1 MNVDVP
7 RLLLAL
13 GIDAKRKGRNLTALC
28 PFHVDTKPSW
38 DIRDQQGHER
48 HARHHCFACKAGG
61 TAASLVKELLDLEDY
76 AQAYDWLSDNGITT
90 DPDLPVDVDV
100 EERNGSMEADR
111 STHVPSG
118 VVVAP
123 LSRWVSRARAYA
135 QSRGVTAEQVDR
147 WGIGYAIDG
156 RCRGRIWIPIRDEE
170 GVLLSYTARSYDGS
184 DIRYLTP
191 KREEGLR
198 TDAVFGMAEWRDRSR
213 VVVTEGALNALA
225 CERAG
230 AVQIG
235 ALGGSEV
242 TPSVIA
248 EVSVFERITILTD
261 ADAAGDSAALQLYFS
276 LARWRNAERLRIEP
290 GPDGRK
296 RDANDLTCEE
306 LALMLGR

>member
-13 GIDAKRKGRNLTALC
+13 GIDAKRKGRNWTALC

-38 DIRDQQGHER
+38 DMRDQQGHER

-61 TAASLVKELLDLEDY
+61 TAASLVKDLLNLEDY
-76 AQAYDWLSDNGITT
+76 AAAHEWLSDNGITT
-90 DPDLPVDVDV
+90 DPDTPVDVDV
-100 EERNGSMEADR
+100 ETRLGGFDPDR
-111 STHVPSG
+111 STRVPLG
-118 VVVAP
+118 VVFAP
-123 LSRWVSRARAYA
+123 LSRWVSSARAYA
-135 QSRGVTAEQVDR
+135 VKRGITDAQVDK
-147 WGIGYAIDG
+147 WGLGYAIDG
-156 RCRGRIWIPIRDEE
+156 RCVGRIFVPIRDEE
-170 GVLLSYTARSYDGS
+170 GVLLSYTARSYTGG

-191 KREEGLR
+191 RREEGLR
-198 TDAVFGMAEWRDRSR
+198 TDAVFGMAEWKDRTR

-230 AVQIG
+230 ALQIG

-248 EVSVFERITILTD
+248 EVSAFDRITILTD
-261 ADAAGDSAALQLYFS
+261 ADAAGDSAALQLYFA
-276 LARWRNAERLRIEP
+276 LARWRNAERLRIGP

-296 RDANDLTCEE
+296 RDANDLTVDE
-306 LALMLGR
+306 LRAMLGT